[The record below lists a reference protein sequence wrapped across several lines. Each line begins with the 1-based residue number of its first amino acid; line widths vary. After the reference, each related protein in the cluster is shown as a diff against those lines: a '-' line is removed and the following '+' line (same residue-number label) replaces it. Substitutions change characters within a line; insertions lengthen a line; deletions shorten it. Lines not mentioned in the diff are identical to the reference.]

1 MLTQSP
7 RAADLARTRDITIIG
22 AGPTG
27 LIAGFWAGM
36 RRASCRIVDTLP
48 AVGGQLMA
56 LYPDKPIYDVPG
68 YVNVKARDLVDVL
81 ARQSI
86 DPFDIPVH
94 LETTALSFTRVA
106 DPERPGE
113 SLVAVDTDRG
123 RFLSRTL
130 IVAAGHGAFKPK
142 TLPQVDCA
150 AWLGKGL
157 HYFVPGKEAFK
168 NRRVAI
174 VGGGDS
180 ACDWAVELLDTA
192 REITLVHRREG
203 FTAHEHTREQI
214 RTAESQG
221 KMNLAVPY
229 QVRQIVGEDRV
240 RGIKLGHSRL
250 PGDERALDVDDI
262 LVQLGFQTGLG
273 PLASWGFAIER
284 GAIVVNELMGTNLA
298 NIWACGDVVASATKI
313 RLIATGFAQAAVAV
327 SHAVCA
333 IRPDTELQPEHSTTT
348 GVPATPGGDR
358 PSPGA

>member
-1 MLTQSP
+1 MLTESQ
-7 RAADLARTRDITIIG
+7 READLARTRDITVIG

-48 AVGGQLMA
+48 GLGGQLMA

-68 YVNVKARDLVDVL
+68 YVEVKARDLVAVL
-81 ARQSI
+81 ARQSL

-94 LETTALSFTRVA
+94 LETTALSVVRVP

-130 IVAAGHGAFKPK
+130 IIAAGHGAFKPK
-142 TLPQVDCA
+142 TLPQIDCDM
-150 AWLGKGL
+150 WLGKGL
-157 HYFVPGKEAFK
+157 HYFVPGKEAFR

-203 FTAHEHTREQI
+203 FTAHEHTRERI
-214 RTAESQG
+214 RMAESQG
-221 KMNLAVPY
+221 KMNLAIPY

-240 RGIKLGHSRL
+240 RGIRLGHSRS
-250 PGDERALDVDDI
+250 PGDECAFDVDDI

-273 PLASWGFAIER
+273 PLANWGFAIDR
-284 GAIVVNELMGTNLA
+284 GAIVVDELMRTSLA
-298 NIWACGDVVASATKI
+298 DVWACGDVVASATKI

-327 SHAVCA
+327 SHAVSA
-333 IRPDTELQPEHSTTT
+333 IRPETELQPEHSTTT
-348 GVPATPGGDR
+348 GVPATSGDDR
-358 PSPGA
+358 TSAGV